1 MLKSKNMFSYGNED
15 HTEESTKELSEQ
27 GAVSHADAE
36 EVIAPVTPE
45 ADVTEAGDDVGQAT
59 PKEEIS
65 GDHNADI
72 TQANTVAETTDGAEV
87 SELLEEGQQ
96 AQSIKDEIVEAAQA
110 EVGGGDAGTVSDT
123 GADSLDANGNQLTPE
138 QSAINAEEEQAE
150 EEVEEEVEEEAAAKD
165 IHQEA
170 AEVEENADE
179 NLGDAINDNS
189 TDDDLSDDAGE
200 STDVS
205 QAGDAFGDDGS
216 GDGGDDSGDTGIDAD
231 LDDETPLEGAETD
244 TDAET
249 GDSTEE
255 STDGTDDTSDSTDA
269 GDGSSSETSAED
281 TGTTGDES
289 TETTDESES
298 GSEEGADTVDVEGD
312 TEAQNEAAEVTDEA
326 TGAADTETDIADAGA
341 GESEAEVGG
350 DDAGVDLD
358 DDTPLEGTETVP
370 SETEAD
376 TEAGDSPDDQTEP
389 LDVDAET
396 PLTEGGGDMGDSDGS
411 AATVEESITED
422 TSEDL
427 QDGVDAVTEATAEVE
442 EDSGESTDGE
452 IEDETPLA
460 TSGDETG
467 EGTEEVEGRV
477 VDEAPPADANVSDD
491 VEVSVTEDV
500 IDEDGGQIVE
510 EGEANFDEGEVDV
523 KDVDMGTTE
532 EEVEEAMNTA
542 AEVGEWGDKEE
553 KEGELGEKTIG
564 ELQKEKEAL
573 ETFRVLLEDGI
584 ANEQYP
590 ASLLAYMNAQVEP
603 LRRKLAKLD
612 ANFGKKLAPRVALES
627 YGQDTDLAWHATLE
641 SFRGMISRVSTLT
654 TSVIHGIE
662 QKWSRN
668 LVDKVLTR
676 ADALDKQVDLIITQL
691 ANSGYTTKE
700 LSAGGYL
707 ATNETNLVKAVAAD
721 LGLVSDI
728 AIKGIKASEQLQ
740 ATVCKG
746 VNDIIQA
753 GDEKDITKA
762 LDELAKLKNIKSAF
776 PSAAFDKGL
785 LGGYKLEIREG
796 SGSTRTEKI
805 ESLGHTGIP
814 VGKKAE
820 RQGDTTK
827 YNLTKGDIANLLK
840 LAKTYLGVA
849 RKLANTTG
857 DRAIALGTKVRTTR
871 NRALPIAADT
881 RVRGDE
887 HGVDAAATAMKL
899 LAQSHLD
906 LYKFLTKHIVDVVEA
921 ICGVAGKAV
930 K

>member
-36 EVIAPVTPE
+36 EVVAPVTPE

-72 TQANTVAETTDGAEV
+72 TQTTTVAETTDGAEV

-110 EVGGGDAGTVSDT
+110 EIGGGDAGAVSDA
-123 GADSLDANGNQLTPE
+123 GADSTDANGNQLTPE
-138 QSAINAEEEQAE
+138 QSAVNAEEEQT
-150 EEVEEEVEEEAAAKD
+150 EEVVEDEAEEEAAAKD

-170 AEVEENADE
+170 TEVEENADE
-179 NLGDAINDNS
+179 NLGDAINDDS
-189 TDDDLSDDAGE
+189 TDGDLGGDTAESSDA
-200 STDVS
+200 S
-205 QAGDAFGDDGS
+205 QDGDAFGDDS
-216 GDGGDDSGDTGIDAD
+216 TGDDSGDTGIDAD
-231 LDDETPLEGAETD
+231 LDDDTPLEGAET
-244 TDAET
+244 EV
-249 GDSTEE
+249 GDSTTEE
-255 STDGTDDTSDSTDA
+255 TTDGADDTSDSSAA
-269 GDGSSSETSAED
+269 GNDSGSETSAED

-289 TETTDESES
+289 TETTDESE
-298 GSEEGADTVDVEGD
+298 GGTEEGADTVDVEGD
-312 TEAQNEAAEVTDEA
+312 TEAQNEAAEVTDDA

-350 DDAGVDLD
+350 DDAGMDID
-358 DDTPLEGTETVP
+358 DDTPLEGAEPVP
-370 SETEAD
+370 SKVETD
-376 TEAGDSPDDQTEP
+376 TEAGELPEDQTES
-389 LDVDAET
+389 LDVNAET

-427 QDGVDAVTEATAEVE
+427 QDGVDAVAEATAEVE

-452 IEDETPLA
+452 VAAETPLA

-477 VDEAPPADANVSDD
+477 VEEAPPADATVSDD
-491 VEVSVTEDV
+491 AEVSVTEDV

-510 EGEANFDEGEVDV
+510 EGEANFDDGEVDV
-523 KDVDMGTTE
+523 KDVDMGTTD

-553 KEGELGEKTIG
+553 KEGELGEKTIE
-564 ELQKEKEAL
+564 ELQKEKESL

-584 ANEQYP
+584 SNEQYP

-612 ANFGKKLAPRVALES
+612 ANFGKKLAPRVALEA

-676 ADALDKQVDLIITQL
+676 ADALDKQIDLTITQL

-700 LSAGGYL
+700 LAAGGYL

-721 LGLVSDI
+721 LALVTDI

-762 LDELAKLKNIKSAF
+762 LDELAKLKPIKSAF

-805 ESLGHTGIP
+805 EALGHTGIP

-840 LAKTYLGVA
+840 LAKTYLGIA

>member
-36 EVIAPVTPE
+36 EVVAPVTPE

-59 PKEEIS
+59 PKEEIT

-72 TQANTVAETTDGAEV
+72 TQANTATETTDGAEV
-87 SELLEEGQQ
+87 SELLQEGQQ

-110 EVGGGDAGTVSDT
+110 EVGGGDTGTVSDT
-123 GADSLDANGNQLTPE
+123 GEDSLDANGNPLTPE
-138 QSAINAEEEQAE
+138 QSAANAEDEQAE
-150 EEVEEEVEEEAAAKD
+150 DVVEEEVEEEAAAKD

-170 AEVEENADE
+170 AEVKENADE
-179 NLGDAINDNS
+179 NLGDAINDDS
-189 TDDDLSDDAGE
+189 TDGDLGDGTGE
-200 STDVS
+200 SSDAS
-205 QAGDAFGDDGS
+205 QDGDTFGDDS
-216 GDGGDDSGDTGIDAD
+216 TGDDSGDTGIDAD
-231 LDDETPLEGAETD
+231 LDDDTPLEGAETED
-244 TDAET
+244 TTDAGET
-249 GDSTEE
+249 TEE
-255 STDGTDDTSDSTDA
+255 SVDGTDDASADTDLGDTTGPETDS
-269 GDGSSSETSAED
+269 ED
-281 TGTTGDES
+281 TGATGDES
-289 TETTDESES
+289 SETGDAAESDTQ
-298 GSEEGADTVDVEGD
+298 EGGDTVDVEGD
-312 TEAQNEAAEVTDEA
+312 VEAQNEAAEVTDEA

-341 GESEAEVGG
+341 GEGEAEVGG
-350 DDAGVDLD
+350 DDAGEILD
-358 DDTPLEGTETVP
+358 DDTPLEGAEVETDTET
-370 SETEAD
+370 SETPE
-376 TEAGDSPDDQTEP
+376 DQTAP
-389 LDVDAET
+389 LDVNAET
-396 PLTEGGGDMGDSDGS
+396 PLTEGGGDMGDSDGG

-422 TSEDL
+422 TAEDL
-427 QDGVDAVTEATAEVE
+427 QDGVDAVADATAEVE
-442 EDSGESTDGE
+442 EDSGETTDGE
-452 IEDETPLA
+452 VADETPLA

-477 VDEAPPADANVSDD
+477 VDEAPPADAVASDDGD

-500 IDEDGGQIVE
+500 VDEDGGQIVE

-523 KDVDMGTTE
+523 KDVDMGTTD

-553 KEGELGEKTIG
+553 KEGELGEKTIE
-564 ELQKEKEAL
+564 ELQKEKESL
-573 ETFRVLLEDGI
+573 ETFRVLLEDGV

-612 ANFGKKLAPRVALES
+612 GNFGKKLAPRVALES

-676 ADALDKQVDLIITQL
+676 ADALDKQIDLIITQL

-707 ATNETNLVKAVAAD
+707 ATSETNLVKAVAGD
-721 LGLVSDI
+721 LALVTDI

-740 ATVCKG
+740 ATVGKG

-753 GDEKDITKA
+753 SNEKDITKA
-762 LDELAKLKNIKSAF
+762 LDELAKLKPIKAAF

-805 ESLGHTGIP
+805 EALGHTGIP

-827 YNLTKGDIANLLK
+827 YSLTKGDIANLLK

-921 ICGVAGKAV
+921 ICSVAGKAV